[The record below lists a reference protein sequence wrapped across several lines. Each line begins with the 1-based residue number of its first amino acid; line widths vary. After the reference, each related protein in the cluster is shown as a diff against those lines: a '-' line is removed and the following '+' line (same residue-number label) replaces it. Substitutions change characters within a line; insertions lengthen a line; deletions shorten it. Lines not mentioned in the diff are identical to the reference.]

1 MRELLK
7 KLLRSS
13 PAFLKRTA
21 LYTYEQFV
29 ETKTLEKEKR
39 IYLTLPSTK
48 KTSGSIKNILIY
60 HISGLS
66 FGGTEKNLQSL
77 ANGLCDTYNIFFMY
91 SDKNVKESR
100 ISCINEKVALIPFE
114 YSTRES
120 VFPYFI
126 SRMNPH
132 IKEIITK
139 HSIDLVVTAGSGN
152 SEYPL
157 NTIEKT
163 PILMINI
170 FGSPTVQKNIIKNIF
185 ISKTVQ
191 KYSEQ
196 YTGPSDKNV
205 SLCIP
210 VKDPIINQ
218 IKIDSLK
225 QKINLQSGDFVFGR
239 IGRASDDIF
248 DPIGIRAFQ
257 KIVTDFPNA
266 KYLIMSPP
274 PKVKSIVTEEKIKNV
289 FFLDPSS
296 DEEDIWAFH
305 TVLDC
310 LAHFRYDGETFG
322 LNIAESMLVGNPII
336 SHTSRIWNAHT
347 DYLNSS
353 FARVAEIDN
362 TEEYAAFM
370 KEFIFIKEKQPAV
383 WEKMRVAAKEY
394 AVRNFS
400 EKEYIHKVKSILQ
413 SISK

>member
-1 MRELLK
+1 
-7 KLLRSS
+7 
-13 PAFLKRTA
+13 
-21 LYTYEQFV
+21 
-29 ETKTLEKEKR
+29 
-39 IYLTLPSTK
+39 
-48 KTSGSIKNILIY
+48 
-60 HISGLS
+60 
-66 FGGTEKNLQSL
+66 
-77 ANGLCDTYNIFFMY
+77 
-91 SDKNVKESR
+91 
-100 ISCINEKVALIPFE
+100 
-114 YSTRES
+114 
-120 VFPYFI
+120 
-126 SRMNPH
+126 
-132 IKEIITK
+132 
-139 HSIDLVVTAGSGN
+139 
-152 SEYPL
+152 
-157 NTIEKT
+157 
-163 PILMINI
+163 MINI